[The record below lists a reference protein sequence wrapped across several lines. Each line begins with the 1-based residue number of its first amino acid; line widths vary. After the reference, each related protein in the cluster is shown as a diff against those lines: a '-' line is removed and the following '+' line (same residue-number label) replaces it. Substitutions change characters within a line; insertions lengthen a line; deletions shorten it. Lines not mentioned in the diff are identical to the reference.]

1 MINGSQNGWYIWSS
15 RGIVL
20 FHIATHPGCT
30 VEDIAGQLCLTQR
43 SVWGA
48 IGSLRRANML
58 AIEKRGRRHFY
69 RVNMDARFRAPS
81 LDGVKLGTVFARLPR
96 LAADPRAA

>member
-1 MINGSQNGWYIWSS
+1 MLNGTQNGWYIWSS

-30 VEDIAGQLCLTQR
+30 VEDIADQLCLTQR

-48 IGSLRRANML
+48 IGSLRRAGML
-58 AIEKRGRRHFY
+58 TIDRRGRRHFY
-69 RVNMDARFRAPS
+69 SVNMDARFRAPS
-81 LDGVKLGTVFARLPR
+81 LDDVKLGTVFADLPR
-96 LAADPRAA
+96 LAANSQAA